1 MAKLRLGDPT
11 ASPGPTYFRPVIN
24 GETGKGPAGQYLPL
38 HRRRSRRA
46 GPTDEGVESN
56 ARLTAVTAAA
66 LLILLA
72 VEGATIIGVGSHLSI
87 HVFVGMVLIPPVAL
101 KIGST
106 SWRFVRYYTGD
117 PAYRAKGPPPVLL
130 RLLGPVLIVLTMLV
144 LGSGVALILAPHDL
158 RGRLL
163 FVHKASFVLWFAVMT
178 VHVLGHIVETAR
190 LAPLDWVHRTR
201 AQVEGASARLWTL
214 AASLVVGCLLGLL
227 MLSPTAHYRHRVEPF
242 NSTSGVTAKP
252 SSR

>member
-1 MAKLRLGDPT
+1 
-11 ASPGPTYFRPVIN
+11 VID
-24 GETGKGPAGQYLPL
+24 GETSEGRARPYLPL
-38 HRRRSRRA
+38 HSRRGRRS
-46 GPTDEGVESN
+46 GPTDEDVESN
-56 ARLTAVTAAA
+56 ARLTGITAAA

-72 VEGATIIGVGSHLSI
+72 VEGATIIGVRSHLSL
-87 HVFVGMVLIPPVAL
+87 HVFVGMVLIPPVLL

-106 SWRFVRYYTGD
+106 GWRFVRYYSGV
-117 PAYRAKGPPPVLL
+117 PAYRVKGPPPLLL
-130 RLLGPVLIVLTMLV
+130 RLLGPVLIVLTLFV

-201 AQVEGASARLWTL
+201 AQVGGASARLWAL
-214 AASLVVGCLLGLL
+214 AASLAVGCLLGLV
-227 MLSPTAHYRHRVEPF
+227 MLTPTTHYRHRIEPF
-242 NSTSGVTAKP
+242 NPPGAVAAKP